1 MKDLDTIHATN
12 LVEATKQI
20 RELIKDNI
28 FKNTDII
35 KKTAEKMQSQFTKI
49 QKVFIE
55 KMKAT
60 DKAYDMFVANF
71 EQNEENF
78 RNGYGS

>member
-1 MKDLDTIHATN
+1 MKDLDTNHATN

-78 RNGYGS
+78 RNG